1 MADTD
6 DDDEFGL
13 DADILDALPDNA
25 LEQLERDAFQ
35 ATQGRPNVPDL
46 GRPSINPAYRPPKS
60 TSSLAYR
67 PPTSSTNSAFRP
79 PKSTGNPPYRPPRP
93 IVRQQNQD
101 SYGSDRTLQKNQ
113 ESYTS
118 DRTVQPNRPPSDYG
132 LDDEDVIDLD
142 EQPYDVSQGRNQAPN
157 YSRLA
162 GQQPQIQQHEMV
174 EDSFM
179 TGDDNPQANVA
190 ELQQR
195 ILQVCQ
201 VRYKAWEWKLIAS
214 ARK

>member
-35 ATQGRPNVPDL
+35 ATQGQGRPNVPNL
-46 GRPSINPAYRPPKS
+46 SKASINPVYRPPKS
-60 TSSLAYR
+60 TNNPAYR
-67 PPTSSTNSAFRP
+67 PPTSSSNPAFRP
-79 PKSTGNPPYRPPRP
+79 PKSTANPPYRSTRP
-93 IVRQQNQD
+93 IVREQIQD
-101 SYGSDRTLQKNQ
+101 SYGSDRTLQRNQ

-118 DRTVQPNRPPSDYG
+118 DRTIQPNRPPSDYG

-142 EQPYDVSQGRNQAPN
+142 EQPYAVSQGHNQAPN

-162 GQQPQIQQHEMV
+162 GQQPQIQQHEIV
-174 EDSFM
+174 EDSFI
-179 TGDDNPQANVA
+179 TGDDNTQANVA

-201 VRYKAWEWKLIAS
+201 VRYKK
-214 ARK
+214 